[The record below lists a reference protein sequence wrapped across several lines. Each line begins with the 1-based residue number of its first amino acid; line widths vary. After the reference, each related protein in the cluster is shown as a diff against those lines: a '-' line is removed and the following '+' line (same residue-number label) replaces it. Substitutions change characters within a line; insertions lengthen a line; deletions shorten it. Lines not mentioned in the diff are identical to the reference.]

1 MNKLFKFSCL
11 LLLSATLAGC
21 ETTYY
26 NAMEKVGFHKREILV
41 DRITAAQQAQ
51 TEGRQQFKSALEQFR
66 SVVNFD
72 GGELEQIYHRLN
84 DEFERSEAVAAEIS
98 ERINSVDAVAEALF
112 DEWSEELDQYSN
124 GNLRRDSARQL
135 QDTQQ
140 RYQRLLTAMRKAQK
154 SIDPVLD
161 ALRDNTLYL
170 KHNLNARAISSLK
183 AELGTVNRNV
193 SALITA
199 MDQAIAESDSF
210 LKQFKSS

>member
-154 SIDPVLD
+154 SINPVLD

>member
-84 DEFERSEAVAAEIS
+84 DEFKRSEAVAAEIS

>member
-1 MNKLFKFSCL
+1 MDKLFKFSCL

-135 QDTQQ
+135 QDTRQ